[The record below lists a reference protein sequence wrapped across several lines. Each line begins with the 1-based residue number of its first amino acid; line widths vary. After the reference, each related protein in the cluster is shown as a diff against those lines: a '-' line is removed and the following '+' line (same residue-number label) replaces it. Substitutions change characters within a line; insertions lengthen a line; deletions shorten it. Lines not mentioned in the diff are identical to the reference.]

1 MTLAS
6 RHVFVVSKAKALKV
20 SQVEDFE
27 NVSDILQFLSGTL
40 EIRSSAA
47 TSKELKEDVYIGRD
61 MLKLTATIFMD
72 LGP

>member
-1 MTLAS
+1 ML
-6 RHVFVVSKAKALKV
+6 VVPKAKALKV

-47 TSKELKEDVYIGRD
+47 TSKELKEDVYIYIYRQRY
-61 MLKLTATIFMD
+61 A
-72 LGP
+72 